1 MIYRGDMPTPPTIL
15 LHTCCGPCATTCTE
29 RLGDSGEEPLLFF
42 SNCNIFPREEY
53 DLRLEHARK
62 LAVILG
68 LDLIE
73 DAYDHGAWLSA
84 VAGLEDE
91 PERGLRCQAC
101 FRFSLSRAADRA
113 DLLGLPAFTTTLT
126 VSRYKS
132 SAQIFEVG
140 REFSKFAP
148 LDFKKGNG
156 YERSIDLS
164 RLYGLYRQNFCGC
177 EFSVGGRK
185 GSAG

>member
-1 MIYRGDMPTPPTIL
+1 MPTPPTIL

-91 PERGLRCQAC
+91 PERGRRCERC
-101 FRFSLSRAADRA
+101 FRFSLSRTADRA

-140 REFSKFAP
+140 
-148 LDFKKGNG
+148 KGNG

-177 EFSVGGRK
+177 EFSLGGRK

>member
-1 MIYRGDMPTPPTIL
+1 MPTSQTIL

-29 RLGDSGEEPLLFF
+29 RLADSGEEPLLFF
-42 SNCNIFPREEY
+42 SNCNIFPKEEY
-53 DLRLEHARK
+53 CLRLEHARK
-62 LAVILG
+62 LAAILG
-68 LDLIE
+68 LDLVE

-91 PERGLRCQAC
+91 PEGGRRCGKC
-101 FRFSLSRAADRA
+101 FSFSLSRTADRA
-113 DLLGLPAFTTTLT
+113 DLLGIPAFTTTLT

-132 SAQIFEVG
+132 SARIFEAG
-140 REFSKFAP
+140 RVFPKFVP

-164 RLYGLYRQNFCGC
+164 RLYGLYRQAYCGC
-177 EFSVGGRK
+177 EFSVKGRK
-185 GSAG
+185 GPAG